1 MLKNAIIRT
10 DFSKNTRFYACDFE
24 TTTSSIAK
32 DHTSVWSFAVDE
44 IGEFQPE
51 IFGGISD
58 FFDFCGDP
66 YRGIDKRMYFHN
78 LKFDGEFI
86 IYWCLTHGFEHVNK
100 KEDIKRFLII
110 PMPLRCFR
118 KNTLPAVWTP
128 ETNIW

>member
-32 DHTSVWSFAVDE
+32 DHTSVWAFAVDE

-66 YRGIDKRMYFHN
+66 YRGIDKRMYFQ
-78 LKFDGEFI
+78 G
-86 IYWCLTHGFEHVNK
+86 
-100 KEDIKRFLII
+100 KENGKVHTKTAERYGILQVCI
-110 PMPLRCFR
+110 
-118 KNTLPAVWTP
+118 
-128 ETNIW
+128 